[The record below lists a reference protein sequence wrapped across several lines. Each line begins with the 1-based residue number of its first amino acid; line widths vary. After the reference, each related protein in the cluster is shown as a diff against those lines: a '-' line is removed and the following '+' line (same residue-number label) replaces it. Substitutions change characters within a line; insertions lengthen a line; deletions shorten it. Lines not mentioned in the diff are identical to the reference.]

1 MFNIYYILELN
12 SMNMSF
18 QEKSVWF
25 SLIIILLAFGSYF
38 SNIYNGLLAG
48 SLNPEETLGLFI
60 GMVVTIVAL
69 QIMVHIVI
77 SVVESEDAD
86 HSGDER
92 DKLISLKAEMPGG
105 LVLGFG
111 VVTLALYL
119 MFHNVQSV
127 VTANLLL
134 LLVVISQVVT
144 YLLEIYWYRR
154 GF

>member
-1 MFNIYYILELN
+1 
-12 SMNMSF
+12 MNMSF
-18 QEKSVWF
+18 QEKSVWA
-25 SLIIILLAFGSYF
+25 SLIIILFAYGSYF
-38 SNIYNGLLAG
+38 SNIYDGLLAG
-48 SLNPEETLGLFI
+48 SLNGTETLGLFI
-60 GMVVTIVAL
+60 GMVVTIIVL
-69 QIMVHIVI
+69 QIAIHIVI
-77 SVVESEDAD
+77 AMVESKDTD

-111 VVTLALYL
+111 VVTFALYL
-119 MFHNVQSV
+119 MFHDVQSV

-144 YLLEIYWYRR
+144 YLLQIYWYRR